1 MKNGKETLKA
11 EFRKSVEQFGSLPS
25 LAFDGETPA
34 TYSELGASVDE
45 LSAYLQQIGLKKGD
59 KVGILSGNMPNWAR
73 AYFSIIDLGAVAV
86 PMLPDFHPNEIKNII
101 EHSETKALFVSQA
114 LYHKLEELG
123 EDQLEHLFLIDD
135 FRVIAKGSSK
145 EEITQGTSMKAS
157 ADFKAEDIYVDPE
170 DLASIIYTSGT
181 TGKSKGVML
190 THKNLVCNAYAG
202 KEMQLIQP
210 KDRFLSLMPLSHVL
224 EFTVSLVISI
234 ISGSSTFYL
243 KKPPTPAVLLPALK
257 RIKPTVMLTVPLI
270 IEKIYRS
277 KVLPTFDKSKVV
289 SFLYHKTPM
298 RKLFHRIAGKKLM
311 ETFGGELIFFG
322 IGGAKL
328 DATVEKFLREGK
340 FPYAI
345 GYGMTETAPL
355 LAGAGPVQ
363 TKLYATGPKAKGMEL
378 RIDNPDPKTG
388 EGEIVVRG
396 TSLMKGYYKEPEL
409 TKEAFTEDG
418 WFRTGDLG
426 VFDDN
431 GYLYIKGR
439 LKNMILGASGENIY
453 PEEIE
458 SVINNFKGVLE
469 SLVIER
475 KGKLVALVHVN
486 IEELADR
493 YEHLKHDILEEMHKC
508 EEQLDDYLKEL
519 QAHVN
524 SRVNRFSQLQVVMVQ
539 PSPFEKTATHKIKRF
554 LYE

>member
-1 MKNGKETLKA
+1 MEHRKETLKA
-11 EFRKSVEQFGSLPS
+11 EFRKSVKQFGELPS
-25 LAFDGETPA
+25 LAFEGETPA
-34 TYSELGASVDE
+34 TYSQLGASVE
-45 LSAYLQQIGLKKGD
+45 QLSAYLQQIGLEKGD

-73 AYFSIIDLGAVAV
+73 AYFSIIDMGGIAV
-86 PMLPDFHPNEIKNII
+86 PMLPDFHQNEIQNIVK
-101 EHSETKALFVSQA
+101 HSETKALFVSQA
-114 LYHKLEELG
+114 LYHKIQEI
-123 EDQLEHLFLIDD
+123 DTQSIEHLFLIDD
-135 FRVIAKGSSK
+135 FSVIAKGTAK
-145 EEITQGTSMKAS
+145 EELNDLPPMKAS
-157 ADFKAEDIYVDPE
+157 AEFLASDIDVDPE

-190 THKNLVCNAYAG
+190 THRNLVSNAYAG
-202 KEMQLIQP
+202 KQMQVIQS

-257 RIKPTVMLTVPLI
+257 RIRPTVMLTVPLI

-277 KVLPTFDKSKVV
+277 KVLPTFQKNKVI

-298 RKLFHRIAGKKLM
+298 RRLFHQIAGKKLM

-328 DATVEKFLREGK
+328 DSTVEKFLREAN

-345 GYGMTETAPL
+345 GYGMTECAPL
-355 LAGAGPVQ
+355 LAGAGPEE
-363 TKLYATGPKAKGMEL
+363 TRLNATGPRAQGMEL
-378 RIDNPDPKTG
+378 RINNPDPKTG
-388 EGEIVVRG
+388 EGQIVVRG

-409 TKEAFTEDG
+409 TQEAFTEDG
-418 WFRTGDLG
+418 WFKTGDLG
-426 VFDDN
+426 VFDKD

-469 SLVIER
+469 SLVLER

-486 IEELADR
+486 MEELEER
-493 YEHLKHDILEEMHKC
+493 YEHLKHDIIEEVHKY
-508 EEQLDDYLKEL
+508 EEQFEDYLKEL
-519 QAHVN
+519 QFYVN
-524 SRVNRFSQLQVVMVQ
+524 SRVNRFSQLQIVMVQ
-539 PSPFEKTATHKIKRF
+539 AHPFEKTATHKIKRF
-554 LYE
+554 LYQ